1 MSLVEFVEIYEG
13 QPLFGDIRAFLE
25 EREFAFV
32 GVRDKNDYFANALF
46 IHKKYGAFDTS
57 LSHKFG
63 TEA

>member
-32 GVRDKNDYFANALF
+32 GVRDKNYFANALF

-57 LSHKFG
+57 LFHKFD